1 MELLLGSG
9 SGGTGRVVH
18 RRVPA
23 LAVCP
28 AQVRQVLLG
37 EHRRQHRDPAAVY
50 PDLAVAQG
58 AAQHDTAATR
68 GVRPGR
74 VLDLATAGAAQV
86 PVVDRGVL
94 GQQQLDHAVVDVHG
108 DLDVAVGDAGGAQ
121 VEYGDA
127 AVVANLEA
135 PLGGP

>member
-1 MELLLGSG
+1 MERCERQDSTASASRLLTFRLVAMELLLGSG

-28 AQVRQVLLG
+28 AQLRQVLLG
-37 EHRRQHRDPAAVY
+37 EHRGQHRDPAAVY

-74 VLDLATAGAAQV
+74 VLDLATAG
-86 PVVDRGVL
+86 
-94 GQQQLDHAVVDVHG
+94 
-108 DLDVAVGDAGGAQ
+108 
-121 VEYGDA
+121 
-127 AVVANLEA
+127 
-135 PLGGP
+135 